1 MDRAPTTVRAGAVAR
16 WALPRWAL
24 WTVPRPAVAFLLGV
38 ELTAAAVTL
47 MLVLTGPTTPT
58 DLARAALIAVLA
70 IGYAE
75 SAARVER
82 LKRYL
87 RGTTVFA
94 NQVSVWAFAAVL
106 TVPAGWAAV
115 VVALIYAHVLVQRHR
130 EQSGPPYRVVFTAA
144 AVMLS
149 VLAAGAVLHAGGG
162 GDPLRGGVAAAAMV
176 LAALLVCTLL
186 NFALLLAAMW
196 LTLRP
201 PSVRVLLPDVDA
213 LGYEVV
219 TLLLGVVAGQFLLH
233 TPLLT
238 PIVVILAAFVHR
250 SSLVNALH
258 RSARTDTKT
267 GLLNLAAWSENARG
281 VLSRARRNSSPT
293 ALLFCDLDHFKT
305 INDTHGHL
313 VGDQVIIA
321 VADCLRREV
330 RDYDSLARFG
340 GEEFLALLDGL
351 DRTQADTVAHRVRAA
366 ISALLLTHGLQVT
379 VSIGL
384 AHHTPGHD
392 ALADLNDLLERAD
405 TALRHAKNT
414 GRNTVCTA

>member
-1 MDRAPTTVRAGAVAR
+1 MDTAPTTVGAGAVAR
-16 WALPRWAL
+16 WAPPRWAL

-38 ELTAAAVTL
+38 ELTAAALTL
-47 MLVLTGPTTPT
+47 ILVVTGPATST
-58 DLARAALIAVLA
+58 DLARVALLAVLA

-82 LKRYL
+82 VKRYL

-106 TVPAGWAAV
+106 TVPPGWAAV

-149 VLAAGAVLHAGGG
+149 VLAASAVVHTSGGA
-162 GDPLRGGVAAAAMV
+162 DPLHDGVAAAATV
-176 LAALLVCTLL
+176 LTALLLCTLL

-196 LTLRP
+196 LTRRP
-201 PSVRVLLPDVDA
+201 PSVRALLPDVDA
-213 LGYEVV
+213 VGYEVV

-238 PIVVILAAFVHR
+238 PIVVVLAAFLHR

-258 RSARTDTKT
+258 RSSCTDTKT
-267 GLLNLAAWSENARG
+267 GLLNLKAWSEHARG
-281 VLSRARRNSSPT
+281 VLSRAARDHSPAT
-293 ALLFCDLDHFKT
+293 LLFCDLDHFKT

-330 RDYDSLARFG
+330 RDYDNLARFG

-351 DRTQADTVAHRVRAA
+351 DPTQADTVAHRVRTAV
-366 ISALLLTHGLQVT
+366 SALHLPHGLHVT

-384 AHHTPGHD
+384 AHYTPGHD
-392 ALADLNDLLERAD
+392 VHTDLDDLLERGD
-405 TALRHAKNT
+405 TALHHAKNT
-414 GRNTVCTA
+414 GRNTVRTA